1 MALVGFVSAAVDAT
15 EKGPQLPEPISVTT
29 EILPANEKSNSRPI
43 IRVVADF
50 PAPEDNE
57 AEENAKGTRI
67 TYCRAKAVD
76 LPLKDSEQRRMQC
89 NIGVYVQVPRVDN
102 AATTTTETDTENED
116 DV

>member
-50 PAPEDNE
+50 PLIS
-57 AEENAKGTRI
+57 R
-67 TYCRAKAVD
+67 
-76 LPLKDSEQRRMQC
+76 
-89 NIGVYVQVPRVDN
+89 
-102 AATTTTETDTENED
+102 
-116 DV
+116 